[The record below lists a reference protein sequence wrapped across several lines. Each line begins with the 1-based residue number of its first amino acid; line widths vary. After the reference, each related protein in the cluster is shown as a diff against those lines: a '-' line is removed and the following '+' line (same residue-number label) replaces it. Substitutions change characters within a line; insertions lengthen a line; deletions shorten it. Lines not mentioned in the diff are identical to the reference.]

1 MTVTLDNSYVNPVLW
16 ELDPINSFKGSEP
29 RLVENMEAQLNRDM

>member
-16 ELDPINSFKGSEP
+16 EFDAE
-29 RLVENMEAQLNRDM
+29 RLAGEFEAQIDGCIVKTKRL